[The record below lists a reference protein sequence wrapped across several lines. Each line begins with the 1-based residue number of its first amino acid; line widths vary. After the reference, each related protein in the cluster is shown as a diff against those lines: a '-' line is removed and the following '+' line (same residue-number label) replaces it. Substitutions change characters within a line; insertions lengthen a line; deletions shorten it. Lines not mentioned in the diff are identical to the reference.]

1 MHYGDN
7 KPKYIRYSIYSV
19 IILIAFALQSTS
31 VAFPEIFGARA
42 FLLVCVAISI
52 AMHEREI
59 PAAIFGAACGIL
71 ADTAAGLEGFNALVL
86 TILCAVCSI
95 LISHLM
101 QNNIV
106 TAFVLSAGATVIYE
120 VLYVIVNYCISIG
133 IVPWRQIFTFY
144 LPSFVYTLIFVPVFY
159 YVIKKVFTAYKTE
172 Q

>member
-7 KPKYIRYSIYSV
+7 KPKYVRYGIYSV

-42 FLLVCVAISI
+42 FLLVCVAVSI

-59 PAAIFGAACGIL
+59 PAAIFGAVCGIL

-106 TAFVLSAGATVIYE
+106 TAFVLSAGATVVYE
-120 VLYVIVNYCISIG
+120 VLYVIVNYCVSIG
-133 IVPWRQIFTFY
+133 VVPWRQIFTFY

-159 YVIKKVFTAYKTE
+159 YIIKKVFTAYKTE

>member
-7 KPKYIRYSIYSV
+7 KPKYIRYGIYSA
-19 IILIAFALQSTS
+19 IILIAFVLQSTS
-31 VAFPEIFGARA
+31 VSFPEIFGARA
-42 FLLVCVAISI
+42 YLLVCVAISI

-106 TAFVLSAGATVIYE
+106 TAFVLSAGATAIYE
-120 VLYVIVNYCISIG
+120 VLYVIVNYSISIG
-133 IVPWRQIFTFY
+133 IVPWRQISTFY

-159 YVIKKVFTAYKTE
+159 YIIKKVFTAYKTE

>member
-7 KPKYIRYSIYSV
+7 KPKYIRYSIYSA

>member
-71 ADTAAGLEGFNALVL
+71 ADTAAGLEGFNSLVL

>member
-159 YVIKKVFTAYKTE
+159 YVIKRVFTAYKTE

>member
-71 ADTAAGLEGFNALVL
+71 ADTAAGVEGFNALVL

>member
-7 KPKYIRYSIYSV
+7 KPKYIRYCLYGV

-59 PAAIFGAACGIL
+59 PAAIFGAVCGIL
-71 ADTAAGLEGFNALVL
+71 VDTTAGVEGLNALVL
-86 TILCAVCSI
+86 TILSAVCSI

-106 TAFVLSAGATVIYE
+106 TAFVLSAAATAIYE
-120 VLYVIVNYCISIG
+120 GFYIIVNYCIGTSF
-133 IVPWRQIFTFY
+133 VPWRQILTFY
-144 LPSFVYTLIFVPVFY
+144 LPSFAYTMVFVPVFY
-159 YVIKKVFTAYKTE
+159 YITKKVFISHKSE
-172 Q
+172 